1 MQRFD
6 DDDDDTIRID
16 ILFLVASI
24 VVWNQSGV
32 TFSISLRCRDARW
45 HRWLVELFSIPTPS
59 FHLDPPPFFSGHKP
73 VSGRGLQERNG
84 WNRTRQQSLVGL
96 LFPPPAVPTIQYH
109 RQRTCHL
116 SAPGIVVWLIINFIF
131 SWGSVSNHWIVRRR
145 RAAAAAKGAWNISLD
160 ISQAAY
166 IVFFFF

>member
-131 SWGSVSNHWIVRRR
+131 FVGVGFKSLNCQTTTSSSQQLKAHGISAWIYPR
-145 RAAAAAKGAWNISLD
+145 LHT
-160 ISQAAY
+160 
-166 IVFFFF
+166 